1 MLYGTERN
9 GKIMFVK
16 QISVFVENKSGKLVE
31 IIGILAKSN
40 IDISALSI
48 ADTTDFGILRLIVND
63 PEKAKAALR
72 EHGMVV
78 KTTNVIALAI
88 PDEPGGLV
96 GALDVLKENGVAI
109 EYMYAFVGKSDK
121 GAMVILKT
129 DDPDTAVKA
138 LEKAGSFV
146 VDAKDV
152 YRL

>member
-1 MLYGTERN
+1 
-9 GKIMFVK
+9 
-16 QISVFVENKSGKLVE
+16 
-31 IIGILAKSN
+31 
-40 IDISALSI
+40 
-48 ADTTDFGILRLIVND
+48 
-63 PEKAKAALR
+63 
-72 EHGMVV
+72 MVV

>member
-1 MLYGTERN
+1 
-9 GKIMFVK
+9 MFVK

-31 IIGILAKSN
+31 IIGILADNN

-63 PEKAKAALR
+63 PEKAKKTLK
-72 EHGMVV
+72 EQGIVV
-78 KTTNVIALAI
+78 KTTDVIALAV
-88 PDEPGGLV
+88 PDKPGGLV
-96 GALDVLKENGVAI
+96 SVLNMLKNKGIAI

-129 DDPDTAVKA
+129 DKPEETVKI
-138 LEKAGSFV
+138 LGETGEFV